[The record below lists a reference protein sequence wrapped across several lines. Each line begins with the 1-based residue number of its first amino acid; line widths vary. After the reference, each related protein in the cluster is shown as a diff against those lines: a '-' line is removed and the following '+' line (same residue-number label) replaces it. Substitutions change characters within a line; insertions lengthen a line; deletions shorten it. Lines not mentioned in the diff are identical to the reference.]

1 MKKLQCN
8 STNFTNNGVKTIIKI
23 ICKPCFQEKK
33 AQKECPHRDFYNCRK
48 VDTHI
53 HASACMNQKHLL
65 KFIKTTLD
73 EDADKVVCL
82 SKAGVEMTLKQVFD
96 DLNMNAYDLTVDSL
110 DCHADRNI
118 YHRFDN
124 FNAKYNPMGVGLLR
138 EIYIKTNN
146 HIGGLYFAGIIK
158 EMMKDLEDQKESSKN
173 QRPCYS

>member
-1 MKKLQCN
+1 LEGKFKLHDLL
-8 STNFTNNGVKTIIKI
+8 NGSAEKT
-23 ICKPCFQEKK
+23 
-33 AQKECPHRDFYNCRK
+33 AQKECAHRDFYNCRK

-65 KFIKTTLD
+65 KFIKKTLE
-73 EDADKVVCL
+73 EDADRKVCIDKSTGEELTL
-82 SKAGVEMTLKQVFD
+82 SEVFSQ
-96 DLNMNAYDLTVDSL
+96 LNVNAYDLTVDSL

-146 HIGGLYFAGIIK
+146 FIQGEYFAEIIK
-158 EMMKDLEDQKESSKN
+158 EMMRDLESQKYVFAEL
-173 QRPCYS
+173 RPASATHNF